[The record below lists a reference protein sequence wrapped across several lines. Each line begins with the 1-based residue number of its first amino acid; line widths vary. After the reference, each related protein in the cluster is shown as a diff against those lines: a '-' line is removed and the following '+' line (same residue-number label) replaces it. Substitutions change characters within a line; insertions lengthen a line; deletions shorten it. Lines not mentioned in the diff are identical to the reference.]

1 MARHRA
7 VGHWRRSEQ
16 RRAPAALLTQGPR
29 TPCGR
34 PPATWGAGRGGP
46 PAAAVP
52 AATACPRRRP
62 GRERV
67 PSLR

>member
-34 PPATWGAGRGGP
+34 PPAWGAGRGGP